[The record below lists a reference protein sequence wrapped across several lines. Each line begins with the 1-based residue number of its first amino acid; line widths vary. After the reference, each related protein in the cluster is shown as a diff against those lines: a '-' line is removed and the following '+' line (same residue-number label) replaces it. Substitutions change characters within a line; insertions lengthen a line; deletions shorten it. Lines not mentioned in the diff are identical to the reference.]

1 MAALMACFVGPVA
14 VAARTVGPELAK
26 DMDRRVHAVKEQKP
40 NAASAAS
47 LPTGGLDFGNVGAN
61 GIQP

>member
-14 VAARTVGPELAK
+14 VAARSIGPELAK
-26 DMDRRVHAVKEQKP
+26 EMDRRVHAVKEQKP
-40 NAASAAS
+40 NMASAAAS
-47 LPTGGLDFGNVGAN
+47 SGGLDFGNVVPS